1 MYICYKNIK
10 TMKKLYLF
18 ITVLFFACKSNVE
31 IQSDTINLDKKF
43 IENCNTVQSY
53 LDDFVNESVDY
64 KKYFNDTCKIRGTSF
79 NSDGPMTVED
89 RISRHKELWP
99 RYDFAISDSI
109 NFLPGVN
116 AETKKVDGSVRFY
129 FKWTIINSGNGNSI
143 TIPLYMSFDF
153 DENGKFIFQQHFGD
167 ISAAFSSIE

>member
-1 MYICYKNIK
+1 M
-10 TMKKLYLF
+10 
-18 ITVLFFACKSNVE
+18 FFACKSNVE

-64 KKYFNDTCKIRGTSF
+64 TKFFNDTCKIRNTSF
-79 NSDGPMTVED
+79 NSDGSMTVDD
-89 RISRHKELWP
+89 RISRHKKLWP
-99 RYDFAISDSI
+99 KYDFAISDSI

-116 AETKKVDGSVRFY
+116 PETKQVDGSVRFY
-129 FKWTIINSGNGNSI
+129 FNWIIINSENEKSV
-143 TIPLYMSFDF
+143 TVPLYMSFDF

-167 ISAAFSSIE
+167 ISAAFLSLEE

>member
-1 MYICYKNIK
+1 MRN
-10 TMKKLYLF
+10 
-18 ITVLFFACKSNVE
+18 FFLLTIFTLLSSCKSDVNVQFE
-31 IQSDTINLDKKF
+31 ITDENQKFLD
-43 IENCNTVQSY
+43 NCETVQSY
-53 LDDFVNESVDY
+53 LDDFVNESIDY

-79 NSDGPMTVED
+79 NSEGPMTVDD
-89 RISRHKELWP
+89 RMSRHEKLFP
-99 RYDFAISDSI
+99 KYDFAISDSI

-116 AETKKVDGSVRFY
+116 AETKQLDGSVRFY
-129 FKWTIINSGNGNSI
+129 FNWTIINSENSKSV

>member
-1 MYICYKNIK
+1 MIKNSFLI
-10 TMKKLYLF
+10 TIFALLYS
-18 ITVLFFACKSNVE
+18 CKSDVNVQFD
-31 IQSDTINLDKKF
+31 ITDVNQKFLD
-43 IENCNTVQSY
+43 NCETVQSY
-53 LDDFVNESVDY
+53 LDDFVNESIDY

-79 NSDGPMTVED
+79 NSEGPMTVDD
-89 RISRHKELWP
+89 RMSRHEKLFP
-99 RYDFAISDSI
+99 KYDFAISDSI

-116 AETKKVDGSVRFY
+116 PETKQLDGSVRFY
-129 FKWTIINSGNGNSI
+129 FNWTIINSENSRSV

>member
-1 MYICYKNIK
+1 MMRN
-10 TMKKLYLF
+10 
-18 ITVLFFACKSNVE
+18 FFLLTIFALLSSCKSDVNVQFD
-31 IQSDTINLDKKF
+31 ITDVNQKFLD
-43 IENCNTVQSY
+43 NCETVQSY
-53 LDDFVNESVDY
+53 LDDFVNESIDY

-79 NSDGPMTVED
+79 NSEGPMTVED
-89 RISRHKELWP
+89 RMSRHKKLFP
-99 RYDFAISDSI
+99 KYDFAISDSI

-116 AETKKVDGSVRFY
+116 AETKQVDGSVRFY
-129 FKWTIINSGNGNSI
+129 FNWTIINSENSKSV

>member
-1 MYICYKNIK
+1 MFFSLKNLTHNYLICSQK
-10 TMKKLYLF
+10 F
-18 ITVLFFACKSNVE
+18 
-31 IQSDTINLDKKF
+31 LD
-43 IENCNTVQSY
+43 NCETVQSY
-53 LDDFVNESVDY
+53 LDDFVNESIDY

-79 NSDGPMTVED
+79 DSDGPMTVDD
-89 RISRHKELWP
+89 RMSRHKKLFP
-99 RYDFAISDSI
+99 KYDFAISDSI

-116 AETKKVDGSVRFY
+116 AETKQVDGSVRFY
-129 FKWTIINSGNGNSI
+129 FNWTIINSENSKSV